1 MTDIYCEKEHC
12 LNNRKGWCKAHAIRM
27 DGMCRSYAPPDTL
40 VKSKTARVRKEKGRY
55 KRSPDV
61 IVK

>member
-1 MTDIYCEKEHC
+1 MTDIYCEKKHC
-12 LNNRKGWCKAHAIRM
+12 LNNRKGWCKGHASRM